1 MAQDITL
8 KVAGKSYSLSA
19 ASPEMEQLMRLAA
32 QDVSAMMTKFDA
44 RFPDSSPEDKLVF
57 VAIQEAAGKLSAQKK
72 MKNQGEMKVVRVN
85 ETINE
90 VFEMTGFAD
99 ILTIE

>member
-8 KVAGKSYSLSA
+8 KVAGKPYKLSA

-32 QDVSAMMTKFDA
+32 ADVTAMMTRFDA

-72 MKNQGEMKVVRVN
+72 MSRIVEEVEALQGDVAAYLEGMRK
-85 ETINE
+85 
-90 VFEMTGFAD
+90 
-99 ILTIE
+99 

>member
-72 MKNQGEMKVVRVN
+72 MSRLVEEVQTLESDVAAYLDGMKK
-85 ETINE
+85 
-90 VFEMTGFAD
+90 
-99 ILTIE
+99 

>member
-8 KVAGKSYSLSA
+8 KVAGKPYKLSA

-32 QDVSAMMTKFDA
+32 ADVTAMITRFDA

-72 MKNQGEMKVVRVN
+72 MSRIVEEVEALQGDVAAYLEGMRK
-85 ETINE
+85 
-90 VFEMTGFAD
+90 
-99 ILTIE
+99 

>member
-8 KVAGKSYSLSA
+8 KVAGKPYRLSA
-19 ASPEMEQLMRLAA
+19 TSPEMEQLMRLAA
-32 QDVSAMMTKFDA
+32 AEVSEMVTKFDA

-72 MKNQGEMKVVRVN
+72 MSRLVEEVEALQGDVASYLEGITKK
-85 ETINE
+85 
-90 VFEMTGFAD
+90 
-99 ILTIE
+99 

>member
-8 KVAGKSYSLSA
+8 KVAGKPYRLSA

-32 QDVSAMMTKFDA
+32 ADVSEMVTKFDA

-72 MKNQGEMKVVRVN
+72 MSRLVAEMEELQGDVTSYLEGITKK
-85 ETINE
+85 
-90 VFEMTGFAD
+90 
-99 ILTIE
+99 

>member
-72 MKNQGEMKVVRVN
+72 MSRLVEEVEALQGDVSAYLEAIGK
-85 ETINE
+85 
-90 VFEMTGFAD
+90 
-99 ILTIE
+99 

>member
-8 KVAGKSYSLSA
+8 KVAGKSYRLSA

-32 QDVSAMMTKFDA
+32 SDVSAMMTKFDS
-44 RFPDSSPEDKLVF
+44 RFPDSGMEDKLVF

-72 MKNQGEMKVVRVN
+72 MSRLVEEVQALEGDVAAYLEDMKK
-85 ETINE
+85 
-90 VFEMTGFAD
+90 
-99 ILTIE
+99 

>member
-8 KVAGKSYSLSA
+8 KVAGKPYKLSA

-32 QDVSAMMTKFDA
+32 ADVTAMITRFDA

-72 MKNQGEMKVVRVN
+72 MSRLVEEVQALEGDVAAYLEGMKK
-85 ETINE
+85 
-90 VFEMTGFAD
+90 
-99 ILTIE
+99 

>member
-8 KVAGKSYSLSA
+8 KVAGKPYRLSA

-32 QDVSAMMTKFDA
+32 AEVSEMVTKFDA

-57 VAIQEAAGKLSAQKK
+57 VAIQEAAGKFSAQKK
-72 MKNQGEMKVVRVN
+72 MSRLVEEVEALQGDVASYLEGITKK
-85 ETINE
+85 
-90 VFEMTGFAD
+90 
-99 ILTIE
+99 

>member
-8 KVAGKSYSLSA
+8 KVAGKPYRLSA

-32 QDVSAMMTKFDA
+32 ADVSEMVTKFDA

-72 MKNQGEMKVVRVN
+72 MSRLVAEVEELQGDVTNYLEGITKK
-85 ETINE
+85 
-90 VFEMTGFAD
+90 
-99 ILTIE
+99 

>member
-44 RFPDSSPEDKLVF
+44 RFPDSSPKDKLVF

-72 MKNQGEMKVVRVN
+72 MSRLVEEVQTLESDVAAYLDGMKK
-85 ETINE
+85 
-90 VFEMTGFAD
+90 
-99 ILTIE
+99 

>member
-8 KVAGKSYSLSA
+8 KVAGKPYRLSA
-19 ASPEMEQLMRLAA
+19 TSPEMEQLMRLAA
-32 QDVSAMMTKFDA
+32 AEVSEMVTKFDA

-72 MKNQGEMKVVRVN
+72 MSRLVEEVETLQGDVATYLEGVTKK
-85 ETINE
+85 
-90 VFEMTGFAD
+90 
-99 ILTIE
+99 

>member
-8 KVAGKSYSLSA
+8 KVAGKPYRLSA
-19 ASPEMEQLMRLAA
+19 ATPEMEQLMRAA
-32 QDVSAMMTKFDA
+32 AADVSAMVTKFDA

-72 MKNQGEMKVVRVN
+72 MSHLVEEVESLQGDVSAYLDGMMKK
-85 ETINE
+85 
-90 VFEMTGFAD
+90 
-99 ILTIE
+99 

>member
-8 KVAGKSYSLSA
+8 KVAGKPYRLSA
-19 ASPEMEQLMRLAA
+19 ATPEMEQLMRAA
-32 QDVSAMMTKFDA
+32 AADVSAMVTKFDA

-72 MKNQGEMKVVRVN
+72 MSLLVEEVEALQGDVASYLDGVTKK
-85 ETINE
+85 
-90 VFEMTGFAD
+90 
-99 ILTIE
+99 

>member
-8 KVAGKSYSLSA
+8 KVAGKPYRLSA

-32 QDVSAMMTKFDA
+32 ADVSEMVTKFDA

-72 MKNQGEMKVVRVN
+72 MSCLVAEVEELQGDVTSYLEGITKK
-85 ETINE
+85 
-90 VFEMTGFAD
+90 
-99 ILTIE
+99 

>member
-8 KVAGKSYSLSA
+8 KVAGKPYRLSA

-32 QDVSAMMTKFDA
+32 ADVSAMVTKFDA

-72 MKNQGEMKVVRVN
+72 MSRLVAEVEELQGDVTSYLEGITKK
-85 ETINE
+85 
-90 VFEMTGFAD
+90 
-99 ILTIE
+99 

>member
-8 KVAGKSYSLSA
+8 KVAGKPYRLSA
-19 ASPEMEQLMRLAA
+19 ASPELEQLMRLAA
-32 QDVSAMMTKFDA
+32 ADVSEMVTKFDA

-72 MKNQGEMKVVRVN
+72 MSRLVAEVEELQGDVTSYLEGITKK
-85 ETINE
+85 
-90 VFEMTGFAD
+90 
-99 ILTIE
+99 

>member
-8 KVAGKSYSLSA
+8 NVAGKPYRLSA

-32 QDVSAMMTKFDA
+32 AEVSTMMTRFDS
-44 RFPDSSPEDKLVF
+44 RFPESGAEDKLVF

-72 MKNQGEMKVVRVN
+72 MSRLAE
-85 ETINE
+85 E
-90 VFEMTGFAD
+90 VDSLGAD
-99 ILTIE
+99 VAAYLEALKK

>member
-8 KVAGKSYSLSA
+8 KVAGKPYRLSA

-32 QDVSAMMTKFDA
+32 ADVSEMVTKFDA

-57 VAIQEAAGKLSAQKK
+57 VAIQEAAGKLAAQKK
-72 MKNQGEMKVVRVN
+72 MSRLVAEVEELQGDVTSYLEGITKK
-85 ETINE
+85 
-90 VFEMTGFAD
+90 
-99 ILTIE
+99 

>member
-8 KVAGKSYSLSA
+8 KVAGKPYRLSA
-19 ASPEMEQLMRLAA
+19 ASPEMEQLMRFAA
-32 QDVSAMMTKFDA
+32 ADVSEMVTKFDA

-72 MKNQGEMKVVRVN
+72 MSRLVAEVEELQGDVTSYLEGITKK
-85 ETINE
+85 
-90 VFEMTGFAD
+90 
-99 ILTIE
+99 

>member
-32 QDVSAMMTKFDA
+32 QDVSAMMTKFEA

-72 MKNQGEMKVVRVN
+72 MSRLVEEVQTLESDVAAYLEGMKK
-85 ETINE
+85 
-90 VFEMTGFAD
+90 
-99 ILTIE
+99 

>member
-8 KVAGKSYSLSA
+8 KVAGKPYRLSA

-32 QDVSAMMTKFDA
+32 AEVSEMVTKFDA

-72 MKNQGEMKVVRVN
+72 MSRLVEEV
-85 ETINE
+85 ETLQLDVATYLE
-90 VFEMTGFAD
+90 GVTKK
-99 ILTIE
+99 

>member
-8 KVAGKSYSLSA
+8 KVAGKPYKLSA

-32 QDVSAMMTKFDA
+32 ADATAMMTRFDA

-72 MKNQGEMKVVRVN
+72 MSRIVEEVEALQGDVAAYLEGMKK
-85 ETINE
+85 
-90 VFEMTGFAD
+90 
-99 ILTIE
+99 

>member
-8 KVAGKSYSLSA
+8 KVAGKPYRLSA

-32 QDVSAMMTKFDA
+32 AEVSEMVTKFDA

-72 MKNQGEMKVVRVN
+72 MSRLVEAVEALQGDVSAYLEAIGK
-85 ETINE
+85 
-90 VFEMTGFAD
+90 
-99 ILTIE
+99 

>member
-8 KVAGKSYSLSA
+8 KVAGKPYRLSA

-32 QDVSAMMTKFDA
+32 ADVSEMVTKFDA

-72 MKNQGEMKVVRVN
+72 MSRLVAEVEELQGDVMSYLEGITKK
-85 ETINE
+85 
-90 VFEMTGFAD
+90 
-99 ILTIE
+99 